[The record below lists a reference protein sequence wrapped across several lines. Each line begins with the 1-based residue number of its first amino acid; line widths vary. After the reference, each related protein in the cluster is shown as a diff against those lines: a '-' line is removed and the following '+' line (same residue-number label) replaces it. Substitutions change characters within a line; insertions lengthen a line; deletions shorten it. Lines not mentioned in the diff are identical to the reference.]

1 MIKQLTV
8 KNVNRLSLL
17 VGNKFVAHGKNNSF
31 NSNKKQALIICS
43 LTLFTINI
51 YKLIKSCFEFMTVIP
66 K

>member
-31 NSNKKQALIICS
+31 TNLDGNLKFEPEALII
-43 LTLFTINI
+43 LAKTDRNI
-51 YKLIKSCFEFMTVIP
+51 SQVSI
-66 K
+66 